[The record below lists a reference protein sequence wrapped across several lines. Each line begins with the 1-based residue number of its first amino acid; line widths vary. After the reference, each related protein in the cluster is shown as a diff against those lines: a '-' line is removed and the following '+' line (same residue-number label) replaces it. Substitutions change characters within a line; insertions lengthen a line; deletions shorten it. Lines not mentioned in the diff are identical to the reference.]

1 MVQETRL
8 YDPARDETRSM
19 RSKEDAHDYRY
30 FPDPDLLP
38 LAIGDAEIERLRAQL
53 PELPQAKRAH
63 YVASLGLS
71 SYDAGVLTQS
81 RAMSEYFERVIAAFE
96 NGHRLAATWLT
107 GEFSAALN
115 RTGTEIGQAPVS
127 GDQLAGLLRRIADRT
142 LSGRMAK
149 EVFEA
154 MWDGEGSADDVIAKR
169 GLRQI
174 SDAGAIGTLVDEVI
188 AANPKQVADFRAGR
202 DKAFNS
208 LVGQVMKASRGKAD
222 PAQVA
227 ALLRERLA
235 G

>member
-1 MVQETRL
+1 M
-8 YDPARDETRSM
+8 
-19 RSKEDAHDYRY
+19 
-30 FPDPDLLP
+30 
-38 LAIGDAEIERLRAQL
+38 IG
-53 PELPQAKRAH
+53 
-63 YVASLGLS
+63 
-71 SYDAGVLTQS
+71 
-81 RAMSEYFERVIAAFE
+81 AFE
-96 NGHRLAATWLT
+96 GGHRLAATWLT